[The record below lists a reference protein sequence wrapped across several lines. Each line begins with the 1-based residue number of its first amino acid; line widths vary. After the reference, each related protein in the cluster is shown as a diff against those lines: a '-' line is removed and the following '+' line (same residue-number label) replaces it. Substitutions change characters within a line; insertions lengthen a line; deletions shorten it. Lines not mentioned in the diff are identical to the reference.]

1 MRARCQRIADAGR
14 VEEELGMLMSV
25 VEGARWAPAYPEL
38 AGKRV
43 LVTGLS
49 SSCGVDVARAFADHK
64 VRLILQF
71 AETSDET
78 HAIAEIAAPHAL
90 DIRAF
95 GPVAPRACEVAQFA
109 RTAMQAFG
117 GLDAVIN
124 LVGLAP
130 ADVGTA
136 SLDEIERRVAE
147 RLLLPCLIAKI
158 AANRMALSYIEGLI
172 LNVAMLTPPLN
183 GPARAFACVAKT
195 ALTAMTR
202 ALAQEWSDK
211 AIRFNA
217 ITPETADPRAQP
229 RLAGEPEVAELALY
243 LASGRGQAFSG
254 QVFEAEAA
262 C

>member
-1 MRARCQRIADAGR
+1 MAVAGSSRGRGSLQAGGGASAAQGRRRTAPASPGSRRNSSTRPPQSGPHLAVVSRIGARCALAASASPTRAALR
-14 VEEELGMLMSV
+14 RKWAMLMSV

-71 AETSDET
+71 DEMSDET
-78 HAIAEIAAPHAL
+78 QAIAEIAAPVAL

-95 GPVAPRACEVAQFA
+95 GPVTPEAREVAQFA
-109 RTAMQAFG
+109 RNVMQAFG

-124 LVGLAP
+124 LMTLAP

-136 SLDEIERRVAE
+136 TSLDEIERRVAE

-158 AANRMALSYIEGLI
+158 AANR
-172 LNVAMLTPPLN
+172 
-183 GPARAFACVAKT
+183 
-195 ALTAMTR
+195 
-202 ALAQEWSDK
+202 
-211 AIRFNA
+211 
-217 ITPETADPRAQP
+217 
-229 RLAGEPEVAELALY
+229 
-243 LASGRGQAFSG
+243 
-254 QVFEAEAA
+254 
-262 C
+262 